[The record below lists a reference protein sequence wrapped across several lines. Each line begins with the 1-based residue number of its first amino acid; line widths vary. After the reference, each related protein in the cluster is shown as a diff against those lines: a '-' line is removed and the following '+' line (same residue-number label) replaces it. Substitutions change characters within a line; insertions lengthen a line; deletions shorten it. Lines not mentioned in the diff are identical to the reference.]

1 MPQSSILLVG
11 YDDSLLTTRSAILQN
26 AGFQVDCVRNGHQA
40 ASACSSKS
48 YGAVLLCTSI
58 PRSEADSLA
67 DTLHTA
73 CPGPS
78 VLSLSTWDDIGL
90 MEIRKPEFL
99 LTIVR
104 SVLNGPTAPL
114 QSPESPMPGIQ
125 SS

>member
-11 YDDSLLTTRSAILQN
+11 YDDSLLATRSAILQN
-26 AGFQVDCVRNGHQA
+26 AGFQVDCLRSGHQA
-40 ASACSSKS
+40 ESACLSNP

-58 PRSEADSLA
+58 PRGEADSMANALQ
-67 DTLHTA
+67 TVCH
-73 CPGPS
+73 GPS

-104 SVLNGPTAPL
+104 SVLNGHPAP
-114 QSPESPMPGIQ
+114 
-125 SS
+125 